1 MKCVH
6 CQRGPVHRRGLCQA
20 CYKKDAVRS
29 LYPSAHNPEP
39 TMAEL
44 DAIEAEQR
52 KKLPKWWYAEQQ
64 RRCRGLKE
72 SAS

>member
-44 DAIEAEQR
+44 DAIEA
-52 KKLPKWWYAEQQ
+52 
-64 RRCRGLKE
+64 
-72 SAS
+72 